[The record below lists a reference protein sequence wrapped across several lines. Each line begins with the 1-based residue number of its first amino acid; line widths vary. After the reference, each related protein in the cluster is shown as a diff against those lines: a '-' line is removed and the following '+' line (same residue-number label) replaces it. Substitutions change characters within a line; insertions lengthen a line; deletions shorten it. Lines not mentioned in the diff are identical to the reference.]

1 MERRIE
7 LEGISNFR
15 DLGGYETADGKTVK
29 WRTFFRSDTLA
40 ALTDADMEKVCGLGV
55 NTAVDL
61 RYGDERAEEPSR
73 FLGHDQVEVLALGLD
88 ERPSASFLD
97 SFEVADDAA
106 AFARAYM
113 AENYKNYP
121 FLYARG
127 YGTLMQRLAQG
138 EKCIVHCTAG
148 KDRAGT
154 GAAIVL
160 SALGVPRETV
170 FEDYLLTNKYWDRA
184 GRERPGMD
192 AETVASIF
200 SAREEY
206 LNGAFKAIEDQCG
219 TIQKYLNEVLELDGA
234 ALAKLRSACLT

>member
-1 MERRIE
+1 
-7 LEGISNFR
+7 
-15 DLGGYETADGKTVK
+15 
-29 WRTFFRSDTLA
+29 
-40 ALTDADMEKVCGLGV
+40 
-55 NTAVDL
+55 
-61 RYGDERAEEPSR
+61 
-73 FLGHDQVEVLALGLD
+73 
-88 ERPSASFLD
+88 
-97 SFEVADDAA
+97 
-106 AFARAYM
+106 
-113 AENYKNYP
+113 YKNYP

-127 YGTLMQRLAQG
+127 YGTLMRRLAEG

-170 FEDYLLTNKYWDRA
+170 FEDYLLTNKFWDRA
-184 GRERPGMD
+184 GRERPDMD